1 VLAFVAVGAAA
12 AAWVAVG
19 AAAAAFV
26 AVGAAAG
33 IVVGVLSPPQAVNTV
48 TNRTINIRAI
58 LLLRI

>member
-1 VLAFVAVGAAA
+1 VGAAAAAVVAVGAAA
-12 AAWVAVG
+12 AAL
-19 AAAAAFV
+19 V

-33 IVVGVLSPPQAVNTV
+33 TVVGVESPPQAVNTV